1 MKKPSVKVS
10 QILNNME
17 NGWIDESIPTSG
29 EDVDFQVDSM
39 DEVIIEERLLL

>member
-1 MKKPSVKVS
+1 MKKKPSVKVS

-17 NGWIDESIPTSG
+17 NGWIDESLPTSG
-29 EDVDFQVDSM
+29 KDVDFQV